1 MMNFE
6 IDFDMNEI
14 QMTPHPDEEQNVPSG
29 MSTTLESFQFLQL
42 PTESSREGSAMT
54 PELSVPSR
62 SNATPITLPEDDDVI
77 VHYGMVNTYTFNDV
91 PQSRLNTHLP

>member
-1 MMNFE
+1 MMNFD
-6 IDFDMNEI
+6 IDFDMNNI
-14 QMTPHPDEEQNVPSG
+14 QMTSHPDEEQNVPSG